1 MWPGGRDQS
10 PYQGMLGTA
19 RGQRE
24 EEKSG
29 FSEPLGHSA
38 ICPLRL
44 PCGFPVPRAGKEHIS
59 TALSPRFAQ
68 TCG

>member
-1 MWPGGRDQS
+1 MRLKTEGAVWPGGRDQS

-44 PCGFPVPRAGKEHIS
+44 PCGFPVPELGKN
-59 TALSPRFAQ
+59 TFPLL
-68 TCG
+68 

>member
-1 MWPGGRDQS
+1 
-10 PYQGMLGTA
+10 MLGTA

-38 ICPLRL
+38 IFAIGLLRL
-44 PCGFPVPRAGKEHIS
+44 PCGFPVPELGKN
-59 TALSPRFAQ
+59 TFPLL
-68 TCG
+68 